1 MHVINIAFEMNLPLK
16 YVLESYLKNSRSS
29 KVTEKIVFD
38 R

>member
-1 MHVINIAFEMNLPLK
+1 MHVINIALEMGLPLK